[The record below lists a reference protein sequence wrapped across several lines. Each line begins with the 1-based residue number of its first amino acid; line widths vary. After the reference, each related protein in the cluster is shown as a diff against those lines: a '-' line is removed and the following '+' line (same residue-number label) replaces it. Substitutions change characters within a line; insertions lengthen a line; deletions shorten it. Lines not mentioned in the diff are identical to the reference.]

1 MRINVDYDLCEA
13 NGVCVGMAPDV
24 FELDSQ
30 EHLVVLTEDVPTQRR
45 QELIEIVGSC
55 PRSALAVADE

>member
-1 MRINVDYDLCEA
+1 MRIDVDYELCEA

-30 EHLVVLTEDVPTQRR
+30 EHLVVLTDDIPAQRR
-45 QELIEIVGSC
+45 RELTEIVGSC
-55 PRSALAVADE
+55 PRSALILADE